1 MFSTKPS
8 HLFFALT
15 RIVIGLIGFNTL
27 YGFVGGRFMPIL
39 PPLPQSVAAHAL
51 LTYVSIIVSL
61 VGGIGLL
68 TRRAGAPAALLL
80 LVYFVV
86 WAILFKVPII
96 VRAPF
101 EEVSYQNM
109 GESLV
114 LVAAAWVLYREL
126 ARTRNLLSGD
136 VALRAAHILYG
147 LALIA
152 FGLSHFFYLGLTA
165 PLVPNWLPDHEFWAY
180 FTGSIYT
187 ATGLAIVLAIFA
199 RLAAALVAVQIAL
212 ITLLV
217 WGPMVLGGG
226 MTTFHWQETIIS
238 CALTAGA
245 WVLATSFGNQPW
257 LYRPVPRRLLK
268 V

>member
-15 RIVIGLIGFNTL
+15 RIAIGLIGFNTL

-39 PPLPQSVAAHAL
+39 PPLPQSVPAHAL
-51 LTYVSIIVSL
+51 LTYVSIVVSL

-80 LVYFVV
+80 LVYFLA

-126 ARTRNLLSGD
+126 APIRNGLSSD
-136 VALRAAHILYG
+136 AALRLAYILYG

-165 PLVPNWLPDHEFWAY
+165 PLVPAWLPRHVFWAY
-180 FTGSIYT
+180 FTGSIY
-187 ATGLAIVLAIFA
+187 AITGLAIVAGFYM
-199 RLAAALVAVQIAL
+199 RLAAAVVAVQIAL

-226 MTTFHWQETIIS
+226 MSVFHWQETILS
-238 CALTAGA
+238 CALTAGG
-245 WVLATSFGNQPW
+245 WVLATSFGDQPW
-257 LYRPVPRRLLK
+257 LYRPVAPRVLK